1 MPFRFFDALVSEIS
15 DRYDY
20 DCNPYNHVAILLV
33 ACQAEKITN
42 VVRQWRICLA
52 KIPFCNA
59 SIGHNRRLRDE
70 TIGDAGHEGPDWI
83 VSARRLERECGAVID
98 ALTVARVN
106 TGRHSLRVPCADFA
120 ADSGLGGMVEGFC
133 GSALLVDHDQRHLF

>member
-1 MPFRFFDALVSEIS
+1 MVRFRMTANTLHREIHLLALF
-15 DRYDY
+15 
-20 DCNPYNHVAILLV
+20 
-33 ACQAEKITN
+33 
-42 VVRQWRICLA
+42 RIA
-52 KIPFCNA
+52 DF
-59 SIGHNRRLRDE
+59 
-70 TIGDAGHEGPDWI
+70 

-133 GSALLVDHDQRHLF
+133 GSTLLVDHDQRVCHFHLPKLK